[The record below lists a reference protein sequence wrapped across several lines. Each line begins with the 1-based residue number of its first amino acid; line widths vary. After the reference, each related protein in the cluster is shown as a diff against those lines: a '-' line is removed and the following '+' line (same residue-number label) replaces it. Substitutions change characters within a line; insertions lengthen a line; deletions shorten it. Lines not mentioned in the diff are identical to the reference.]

1 MRPAARRSLA
11 CAALVAASGLLAGC
25 QGAAAPSTAKLHAQT
40 VATVSTTAAASKAAS
55 KAAGTPA
62 SKAAGTPASKAKVPS
77 TLRICGAARDPFD
90 PSAAPPPSGSP
101 ALC

>member
-40 VATVSTTAAASKAAS
+40 VATVSTTTPAS

-62 SKAAGTPASKAKVPS
+62 GTAAGTPASKAKVPS

-90 PSAAPPPSGSP
+90 PSATPPPSGSP

>member
-40 VATVSTTAAASKAAS
+40 VATVSTTTPAS
-55 KAAGTPA
+55 KAAGTP
-62 SKAAGTPASKAKVPS
+62 SGTAAGTPASKAKVPS
-77 TLRICGAARDPFD
+77 TLPSCGAARDPFD
-90 PSAAPPPSGSP
+90 PSATPPPSGSP